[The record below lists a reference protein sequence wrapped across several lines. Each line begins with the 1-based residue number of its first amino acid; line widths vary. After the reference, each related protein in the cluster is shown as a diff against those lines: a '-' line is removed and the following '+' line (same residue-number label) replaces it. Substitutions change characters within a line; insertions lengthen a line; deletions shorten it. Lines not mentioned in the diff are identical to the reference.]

1 MKAKNF
7 IPPSKPRNFVV
18 KNQQTSGAGAHKDKK
33 KAQKQGQ
40 VKHKGK
46 EFSEAFPYDVDHMTG
61 SQGINLPSAEPSDIL
76 DKPYEHYGN
85 YKKWLQDVNRINR
98 ALLDDNADYISKPG
112 AKIVSINREQFAIWS
127 ERNGNGHIDVR
138 VAKNHSQLQD
148 DFSEAFPYDVDHMT
162 GSQGINLPSAEPSDI
177 LDKPYEHYG
186 NYKKWL
192 QDVNRINRAL
202 LDDNADYISK
212 PGAKI
217 VSINREQFAIW
228 SERNGNGH
236 IDVRVAKN
244 HSQLQDD
251 FSEDCDQVCEEC
263 SRPVCNTVGV
273 REYLERRLSKKIKEH
288 IERLSAEHAR
298 PNKSKK

>member
-46 EFSEAFPYDVDHMTG
+46 E
-61 SQGINLPSAEPSDIL
+61 
-76 DKPYEHYGN
+76 
-85 YKKWLQDVNRINR
+85 
-98 ALLDDNADYISKPG
+98 
-112 AKIVSINREQFAIWS
+112 
-127 ERNGNGHIDVR
+127 
-138 VAKNHSQLQD
+138 
-148 DFSEAFPYDVDHMT
+148 FSEAFPYDVDHMT